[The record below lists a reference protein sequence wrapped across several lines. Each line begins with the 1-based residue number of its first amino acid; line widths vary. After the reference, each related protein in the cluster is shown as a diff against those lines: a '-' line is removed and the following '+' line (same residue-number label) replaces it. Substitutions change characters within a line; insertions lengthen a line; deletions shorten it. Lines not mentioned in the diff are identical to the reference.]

1 MITNGVV
8 DSVELMHMAN
18 TILLTPDDAPDY
30 VALRRE
36 MLQDAPWAFL
46 ASEAQD
52 RGCDVEKV
60 RVSLQRTDAAIV
72 GIRDD
77 GKLVASAG
85 VVREEA
91 LKRRHIAMIWGV
103 YVTPAARG
111 RGCARAVVSRAI
123 ELARSWAGI
132 GSIHLAVNANAPEAK
147 RLYESLGF
155 REWGLE
161 PDAVRIDGRS
171 FAEHHMH
178 LPLTGV

>member
-1 MITNGVV
+1 
-8 DSVELMHMAN
+8 MAE
-18 TILLTPDDAPDY
+18 TFLLTPEDAPDY

-60 RVSLQRTDAAIV
+60 MVSLARADAAIV
-72 GIRDD
+72 GIRDG

-111 RGCARAVVSRAI
+111 RGCARAVVSRAM
-123 ELARSWAGI
+123 EVARSWAGI
-132 GSIHLAVNANAPEAK
+132 GSIHLAVNANAPEAR
-147 RLYESLGF
+147 RLYGSLGF
-155 REWGLE
+155 LEWGFE
-161 PDAVRIDGRS
+161 PDAVRIDGKS
-171 FAEHHMH
+171 YGEHHMH
-178 LPLTGV
+178 IAVGTV

>member
-1 MITNGVV
+1 MITNGGAGF
-8 DSVELMHMAN
+8 VELMHMPK
-18 TILLTPDDAPDY
+18 TILLTPEDAPDY
-30 VALRRE
+30 VAIRRE

-60 RVSLQRTDAAIV
+60 RVSLARADAAIV
-72 GIRDD
+72 GIRED
-77 GKLVASAG
+77 GKLVATAG

-91 LKRRHIAMIWGV
+91 MKRRHIAMIWGV

-123 ELARSWAGI
+123 DVARSWEGI
-132 GSIHLAVNANAPEAK
+132 GSIHLAVNENAPEAR

-155 REWGLE
+155 LAWGFE
-161 PDAVRIDGRS
+161 PDAVRIDGKS
-171 FAEHHMH
+171 YGEHHMH
-178 LPLTGV
+178 IALGTI

>member
-1 MITNGVV
+1 
-8 DSVELMHMAN
+8 MHMPE
-18 TILLTPDDAPDY
+18 TFLLTPEDATDY

-46 ASEAQD
+46 ASPSQD

-60 RVSLQRTDAAIV
+60 RVSLAREDAAIV
-72 GIRDD
+72 GIRQEGDER
-77 GKLVASAG
+77 GRLVAAAG

-111 RGCARAVVSRAI
+111 RGCARAVVSRAMDV
-123 ELARSWAGI
+123 ARSWPGV
-132 GSIHLAVNANAPEAK
+132 GSIHLAVNANAPEAR

-155 REWGLE
+155 VEWGFE
-161 PDAVRIDGRS
+161 PDAVRIEGKS
-171 FAEHHMH
+171 FGEHHM
-178 LPLTGV
+178 LFAC